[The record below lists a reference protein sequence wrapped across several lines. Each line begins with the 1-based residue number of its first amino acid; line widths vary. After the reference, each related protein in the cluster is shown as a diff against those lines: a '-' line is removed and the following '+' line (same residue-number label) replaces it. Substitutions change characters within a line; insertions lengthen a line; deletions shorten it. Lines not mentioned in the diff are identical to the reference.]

1 MDTILK
7 FTTTIID
14 GNMAYHVNDAKSSVD
29 KNRLELSKKHNF
41 DISKLRYMN
50 QVHADNIE
58 IVDFESP
65 LLIDNCDALITKER
79 NLPIMVM
86 VADCIPIFLSDENK
100 KVIAVVHAGRNST
113 FLKIVQKTALKMI
126 EELDCKAKDIFV
138 YLGPSIQKCCYE
150 VSEELETIAIKSF
163 GKEFCQNRY
172 LDLQGINIKQLNDIG
187 IFNIELSAVCTK
199 CSEEAFFSY
208 RKDKNCGRFSIVGII
223 K

>member
-1 MDTILK
+1 MNTILK

-14 GNMAYHVNDAKSSVD
+14 GNMAYHVNDKKSCVD
-29 KNRLELSKKHNF
+29 NNRLKLSKKHNF

-58 IVDFESP
+58 IVDLNSP
-65 LLIDNCDALITKER
+65 LLIDNCDALITKEK

-100 KVIAVVHAGRNST
+100 KIIAVVHAGRNST
-113 FLKIVQKTALKMI
+113 FLNIVQKTAIKMI
-126 EELDCKAKDIFV
+126 EELGCKAKDIFV

-187 IFNIELSAVCTK
+187 IFNIEVSNICTK
-199 CSEEAFFSY
+199 CSGEDFFSY
-208 RKDKNCGRFSIVGII
+208 RKDKNCGRFSIIGII

>member
-1 MDTILK
+1 
-7 FTTTIID
+7 
-14 GNMAYHVNDAKSSVD
+14 
-29 KNRLELSKKHNF
+29 
-41 DISKLRYMN
+41 
-50 QVHADNIE
+50 
-58 IVDFESP
+58 
-65 LLIDNCDALITKER
+65 
-79 NLPIMVM
+79 
-86 VADCIPIFLSDENK
+86 
-100 KVIAVVHAGRNST
+100 
-113 FLKIVQKTALKMI
+113 MI